1 MSFFSLSPSPDINNL
16 SSSFFNQSNKIRLS
30 IDVVCLVVT
39 SFFSLSLPLF
49 SFFSLKAKMS
59 STHFIY
65 FTYTTNSPSSP
76 YIYILPSIQSIFIHV
91 RIFQERRKKKRD
103 YNLAEEIFSSTKKK
117 RRSCAFAFL
126 FFLIDK
132 MYKHNEHAYI
142 CATNDAKLLNH
153 ECTHIRIDSASH

>member
-1 MSFFSLSPSPDINNL
+1 MYESGTTVDYWLTSSWFVTTTTNKIEFVTYGTMSFFSLSPSPDINNL

-39 SFFSLSLPLF
+39 SFFSLSPSVLF
-49 SFFSLKAKMS
+49 FFSLKAKMS

-91 RIFQERRKKKRD
+91 RIFQEKKKRET
-103 YNLAEEIFSSTKKK
+103 LT
-117 RRSCAFAFL
+117 
-126 FFLIDK
+126 
-132 MYKHNEHAYI
+132 
-142 CATNDAKLLNH
+142 
-153 ECTHIRIDSASH
+153 